1 MREQVDPSFSIWS
14 RGEPLDEIAC
24 HGPLWGRWPS
34 VGGDHNVGIQT
45 VPHGEEAQAVEAVDD
60 ELETPKMNVFTE
72 EEATA

>member
-1 MREQVDPSFSIWS
+1 
-14 RGEPLDEIAC
+14 
-24 HGPLWGRWPS
+24 

-45 VPHGEEAQAVEAVDD
+45 VPHGEEAQAAEAVDD